1 MKHELY
7 SIVIRLFLPVF
18 FVPIHKIGSMPL
30 PFRRFFPLGHVCVFV
45 QFIHSFIHSSAGAV
59 ILSILRK
66 LANGACKYAEQ
77 LGLHAENEMMPILGM
92 MAKITR
98 HTAVLKRCHLF
109 DVHIAAGGSFF
120 WRTQPTSACY
130 RFAHS
135 MSRL

>member
-1 MKHELY
+1 M
-7 SIVIRLFLPVF
+7 
-18 FVPIHKIGSMPL
+18 
-30 PFRRFFPLGHVCVFV
+30 
-45 QFIHSFIHSSAGAV
+45 
-59 ILSILRK
+59 SILRK

-120 WRTQPTSACY
+120 WRTQPTYACY

-135 MSRL
+135 MSRLCHQNNKLTMKNKQAAINFNHVVSMEQNTALTTLHNCYAVRIYRTPGIQIPCR